1 MVLDN
6 LSITK
11 ILLLRLLQ
19 QIKVIV
25 NPKRRSNIKK
35 VEVKSRWSQRAPC
48 FSTMCAKYLL
58 RITVNEES
66 SLFSGPLSHKNEAW
80 YGVLTSEERLICHFL
95 LRGLLLHRKLYL
107 NKVVLTKNSWFPVIY
122 RIVWNS
128 GKRNDDIF
136 STKARLKTSHF
147 KVSN

>member
-35 VEVKSRWSQRAPC
+35 VEVKSRWSQRAPY
-48 FSTMCAKYLL
+48 FSTVCAKYLL
-58 RITVNEES
+58 LSTVNEKN
-66 SLFSGPLSHKNEAW
+66 SLFSGPLFHKNEAW
-80 YGVLTSEERLICHFL
+80 
-95 LRGLLLHRKLYL
+95 
-107 NKVVLTKNSWFPVIY
+107 
-122 RIVWNS
+122 
-128 GKRNDDIF
+128 
-136 STKARLKTSHF
+136 
-147 KVSN
+147 

>member
-35 VEVKSRWSQRAPC
+35 VEAKSRWLERAPY
-48 FSTMCAKYLL
+48 FSTVCKVP
-58 RITVNEES
+58 ITQ
-66 SLFSGPLSHKNEAW
+66 
-80 YGVLTSEERLICHFL
+80 YGQ
-95 LRGLLLHRKLYL
+95 
-107 NKVVLTKNSWFPVIY
+107 
-122 RIVWNS
+122 
-128 GKRNDDIF
+128 
-136 STKARLKTSHF
+136 
-147 KVSN
+147 

>member
-35 VEVKSRWSQRAPC
+35 VEAKSRWSERAPY
-48 FSTMCAKYLL
+48 FSTVCAKYLL
-58 RITVNEES
+58 LSTVNEKN
-66 SLFSGPLSHKNEAW
+66 SLFSGQ
-80 YGVLTSEERLICHFL
+80 Y
-95 LRGLLLHRKLYL
+95 
-107 NKVVLTKNSWFPVIY
+107 VVLGPRKSPMPLVRVF
-122 RIVWNS
+122 S
-128 GKRNDDIF
+128 ENDKIF
-136 STKARLKTSHF
+136 RQEKKYVEL
-147 KVSN
+147 